1 MVSIIIPTYN
11 RGNVIK
17 RSIDSVLVQTYRD
30 FELIIVDDASED
42 DTKRRVDEYNN
53 PRIRYIRNIN
63 KLGANGARNV
73 GIQNAKGE
81 YVAFQDSDD
90 FWEVDKLEKQINFLD
105 AHGEIDIVY
114 SRYKYYWING
124 EVTLIPDKNFTNREL
139 QEKIGDTLA
148 RSNVIGTPTMV
159 VRKRCFDEV
168 GIFDEAIPRF
178 QDWEIAI
185 RLVER
190 YKFSIID
197 EVLVRV
203 YETEKSITKVKENE
217 LTAML
222 LIVNKHRKFFE
233 ENGTLI
239 EQLEKIFAIA
249 FAEKRLE
256 ELFGA
261 IDQGLFVQG
270 LYAHENKK
278 NIMKRNIAFI
288 KEWMKKGSSEVIMN
302 KFFEQY
308 TDKRIAIYGMG
319 ELGRLLLDILTDEN
333 KQKIEMVIER
343 NLSIA
348 SEYRLRRLEDLNKKE
363 LEKLECIIITS
374 IAHEREIKRSLRKIT
389 SVRVSSLS
397 DIIESIHYNDEE

>member
-11 RGNVIK
+11 RGNVIQ
-17 RSIDSVLVQTYRD
+17 RSIDSVLAQTYRD

-42 DTKRRVDEYNN
+42 DTKQRIDEYNN
-53 PRIRYIRNIN
+53 PRIRYIRNVN

-81 YVAFQDSDD
+81 YIAFQDSDD
-90 FWEVDKLEKQINFLD
+90 FWEADKLEKQIGFLEK
-105 AHGEIDIVY
+105 HREIDIVY

-124 EVTLIPDKNFTNREL
+124 VATLVPNKNFTNREL
-139 QEKIGDTLA
+139 EEKIGDTIA

-168 GIFDEAIPRF
+168 GTFDEEIPRF

-185 RLVER
+185 RLVNR
-190 YKFSIID
+190 YKFGIID
-197 EVLVRV
+197 EELVRI
-203 YETEKSITKVKENE
+203 YETEKSITKTKGNE

-233 ENGTLI
+233 ESGTLI

-249 FAEKRLE
+249 FTEKRLD

-261 IDQGLFVQG
+261 LDQSLFIQG
-270 LYAHENKK
+270 LYVHESKK
-278 NIMKRNIAFI
+278 NVMKRNIAFI
-288 KEWMKKGSSEVIMN
+288 KEWMKKGSSEVIVN

-308 TDKRIAIYGMG
+308 TDKKIAIYGMG
-319 ELGRLLLDILTDEN
+319 ELGRLLLDVLSDEN

-348 SEYRLRRLEDLNKKE
+348 SEYSLRRLEDLNKEE
-363 LEKLECIIITS
+363 LEKLECIIITA

-397 DIIESIHYNDEE
+397 DIIESIYYKDEE